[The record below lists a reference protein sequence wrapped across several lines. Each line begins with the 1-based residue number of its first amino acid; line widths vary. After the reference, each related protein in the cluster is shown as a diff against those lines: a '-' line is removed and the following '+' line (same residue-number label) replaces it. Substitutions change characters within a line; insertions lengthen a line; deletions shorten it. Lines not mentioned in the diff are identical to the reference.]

1 MVRSVGTGWW
11 SGTVGR
17 SVRSKGWRVLFNA
30 TSTLAS
36 YPVQVGNPI
45 LQTHRFCVGT
55 HKLETVKEV
64 RANGADIRV
73 PRKPTTM
80 ALDVL
85 S

>member
-1 MVRSVGTGWW
+1 MELLEEAYVAKVRG
-11 SGTVGR
+11 
-17 SVRSKGWRVLFNA
+17 FC
-30 TSTLAS
+30 STPPAHFAS

-45 LQTHRFCVGT
+45 LQTRRFCVGT
-55 HKLETVKEV
+55 HTLETVKGA